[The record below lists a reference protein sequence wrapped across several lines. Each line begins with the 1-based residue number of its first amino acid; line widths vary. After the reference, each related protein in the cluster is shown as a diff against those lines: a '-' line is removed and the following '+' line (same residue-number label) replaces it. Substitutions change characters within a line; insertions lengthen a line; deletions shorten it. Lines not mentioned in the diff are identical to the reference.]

1 MDKEKQKEIDDFVQL
16 HFIMK
21 KFKEARKREIHFK
34 TNSYVYVMIANLNE
48 EYDKNLMKP
57 GCVDKDGLDS
67 RYRTHIKIGKSINP
81 DIRQKELEKNLL
93 LKNDHK
99 HPKEVRN
106 LTVLHVT
113 RGETSTEK
121 LMREV
126 IATYWKPLSV
136 TSEYLTYKGHWSS
149 WIDKF
154 EQFFEK
160 DLEMTKHKKEG
171 QDDYKILV
179 SSHTQQILG
188 QGRISVSERDSPTS
202 NPVRIS
208 SISVNRS
215 WEHGRSSPVIY

>member
-1 MDKEKQKEIDDFVQL
+1 MDKEKQKEMDDAVQFK
-16 HFIMK
+16 FIMK
-21 KFKEARKREIHFK
+21 KLEEARKREKYFK

-48 EYDKNLMKP
+48 KYDENLMKP
-57 GCVDKDGLDS
+57 GCVDKNGLDS
-67 RYRTHIKIGKSINP
+67 RYRTHIKIGRSINP
-81 DIRQKELEKNLL
+81 VVRQKELESNLS

-106 LTVLHVT
+106 LTLLYVT

-126 IATYWKPLSV
+126 IATHWTPLAQ

-160 DLEMTKHKKEG
+160 DLEMTKHRKEE
-171 QDDYKILV
+171 QNDNKILV
-179 SSHTQQILG
+179 SSHTQQVLS
-188 QGRISVSERDSPTS
+188 QGRISVSERDSSTS
-202 NPVRIS
+202 NPIGIS

-215 WEHGRSSPVIY
+215 WEYGRSSPTIY